1 LFPLRG
7 QVPISGNWFRII
19 DAPSLMKAR
28 LGSLFIVSVIDI
40 LGFGILIPLVPYM
53 GVRFNAPPQW
63 ITPIMGA
70 YSLCQLVA
78 APFWGNLSDRYGRRP
93 ILMTSLA
100 GACVSYL
107 VLGFANSIWWLL
119 VSRMLGGFMAGN
131 ISAAFAYASDVSEP
145 QQRAASLGL
154 IGAAIGIG
162 FTVGPAIGGVLA
174 GNDLQTASFLL
185 PASVS
190 AGLSVLAIL
199 LVAFMLPESNTRE
212 LRAQRREGPRAGPIR
227 LLLERP
233 ALRLIAG
240 AALLVTTA
248 QSILDSILGLWAL
261 DKYGF
266 GPRTVGLLIF
276 CVAVL
281 AVLTQGALVRVLV
294 PRLGEPKLATIGV
307 LTFVT
312 GLLIVSEAPGV
323 GFTVMGLALCGVGV
337 GAFTPSNSAL
347 ASKQSDAHDRGAVMG
362 TYQSSSSLARV
373 IGPFASGPMYAAL
386 GSKAPF
392 LAGACVALPAA
403 WLIWR
408 LRRRLRLSHPQ
419 SAPER

>member
-1 LFPLRG
+1 MDR
-7 QVPISGNWFRII
+7 
-19 DAPSLMKAR
+19 R

-53 GVRFNAPPQW
+53 GVRFNATPEW

-78 APFWGNLSDRYGRRP
+78 APFWGRLSDRYGRRP
-93 ILMTSLA
+93 ILMSSLA
-100 GACVSYL
+100 GACISYL
-107 VLGFANSIWWLL
+107 VLGFADSIWWLL

-145 QQRAASLGL
+145 QKRAASLGL

-162 FTVGPAIGGVLA
+162 FTAGPAIGGMLA

-185 PASVS
+185 PAAVS
-190 AGLSVLAIL
+190 ACLSVLAIL
-199 LVAFMLPESNTRE
+199 LVAFMLPESNTAQ
-212 LRAQRREGPRAGPIR
+212 LRAQRRAGPRTGAIR
-227 LLLERP
+227 LLLQRP
-233 ALRLIAG
+233 ALRFIAA
-240 AALLVTTA
+240 AALLVTIA
-248 QSILDSILGLWAL
+248 QSLLDSILGLWAL
-261 DKYGF
+261 EKYGF

-281 AVLTQGALVRVLV
+281 AVFTQGVLVRILV
-294 PRLGEPKLATIGV
+294 PRLGEPRLATLGI
-307 LTFVT
+307 LTFVA
-312 GLLIVSEAPGV
+312 GLLIVSEAAGV
-323 GFTVMGLALCGVGV
+323 GFTVTGLALCGIGV

-347 ASKQSDAHDRGAVMG
+347 ASQQSDTHDRGAVMG

-373 IGPFASGPMYAAL
+373 IGPFASGPLYAVL

-403 WLIWR
+403 WFIWR
-408 LRRRLRLSHPQ
+408 VRQRLQLSHPQ
-419 SAPER
+419 PAPER

>member
-1 LFPLRG
+1 LDR
-7 QVPISGNWFRII
+7 
-19 DAPSLMKAR
+19 R
-28 LGSLFIVSVIDI
+28 LGSLFVVSVIDI

-53 GVRFNAPPQW
+53 GVRFHAPAEW
-63 ITPIMGA
+63 ITPIMGS
-70 YSLCQLVA
+70 YSLCQLLA
-78 APFWGNLSDRYGRRP
+78 APFWGRLSDRYGRRP

-107 VLGFANSIWWLL
+107 ILGFATNIGWLL

-145 QQRAASLGL
+145 GKRAAALGL
-154 IGAAIGIG
+154 IGAAIGTG

-174 GNDLQTASFLL
+174 GNDLRTASFLL
-185 PASVS
+185 PATVS
-190 AGLSVLAIL
+190 ACLSVLAIL
-199 LVAFMLPESNTRE
+199 LVAFMLPESNTAE
-212 LRAQRREGPRAGPIR
+212 LRAQRSSGPRIGPLR
-227 LLLERP
+227 LLAERP
-233 ALRLIAG
+233 VLRFIAV
-240 AALLVTTA
+240 AVLLVTIA

-294 PRLGEPKLATIGV
+294 PRLGEPKLATIGI
-307 LTFVT
+307 LLFVT
-312 GLLIVSEAPGV
+312 GLLIVSEAPSAGL
-323 GFTVMGLALCGVGV
+323 TVMGLALCGIGG
-337 GAFTPSNSAL
+337 GAFAPSNSAL
-347 ASKQSDAHDRGAVMG
+347 ASKQSDTHDRGLVMG

-373 IGPFASGPMYAAL
+373 IGPFASGPLYAML

-403 WLIWR
+403 WFIWR
-408 LRRRLRLSHPQ
+408 VRQRLQLSRPQ
-419 SAPER
+419 PAPER

>member
-1 LFPLRG
+1 MDR
-7 QVPISGNWFRII
+7 
-19 DAPSLMKAR
+19 R

-53 GVRFNAPPQW
+53 GVRFNAPAQW

-70 YSLCQLVA
+70 YSLCQLIA
-78 APFWGNLSDRYGRRP
+78 APLWGRLSDRYGRRP
-93 ILMTSLA
+93 ILMSSLA

-107 VLGFANSIWWLL
+107 ILGFATSIGWLL

-145 QQRAASLGL
+145 QKRAASLGL

-162 FTVGPAIGGVLA
+162 FTVGPAVGGVLA
-174 GNDLQTASFLL
+174 GNDLRTANFML
-185 PASVS
+185 PAAVS

-199 LVAFMLPESNTRE
+199 LVAFMLPESTTAQ
-212 LRAQRREGPRAGPIR
+212 LRAERHGGPRIGPIG

-233 ALRLIAG
+233 LLRFVAA
-240 AALLVTTA
+240 AALLVTVA

-281 AVLTQGALVRVLV
+281 AVLTQGALVRILV
-294 PRLGEPKLATIGV
+294 PRLGEPRLAMIGI
-307 LTFVT
+307 LSFVT
-312 GLLIVSEAPGV
+312 GLLIVSGAGSV
-323 GFTVMGLALCGVGV
+323 GFTVLGLALCGIGV

-347 ASKQSDAHDRGAVMG
+347 ASQQSAAHERGAVMG

-373 IGPFASGPMYAAL
+373 IGPFASGPLYAMF

-392 LAGACVALPAA
+392 LAGACAALPAA
-403 WLIWR
+403 LLIWR
-408 LRRRLRLSHPQ
+408 VRQRLRLSHPQ
-419 SAPER
+419 PAPER

>member
-1 LFPLRG
+1 MDR
-7 QVPISGNWFRII
+7 
-19 DAPSLMKAR
+19 R
-28 LGSLFIVSVIDI
+28 LGSLFLVSVIDI

-53 GVRFNAPPQW
+53 GVRFHAPAEW
-63 ITPIMGA
+63 ITPIMGT
-70 YSLCQLVA
+70 YSLCQLIA
-78 APFWGNLSDRYGRRP
+78 APFWGRLSDRYGRRP
-93 ILMTSLA
+93 ILMSSLA

-107 VLGFANSIWWLL
+107 ILGFAGSIGWLL

-145 QQRAASLGL
+145 HKRAASLGL
-154 IGAAIGIG
+154 IGAAIGTG
-162 FTVGPAIGGVLA
+162 FTLGPAIGGVLA
-174 GNDLQTASFLL
+174 GNDLHTANFLL
-185 PASVS
+185 PAAVS
-190 AGLSVLAIL
+190 ACLSVLAIL
-199 LVAFMLPESNTRE
+199 LVAFLLPESNTAE
-212 LRAQRREGPRAGPIR
+212 LRAQRREGSRRVGALQ

-233 ALRLIAG
+233 ALRFIAA
-240 AALLVTTA
+240 AALLVTIA

-281 AVLTQGALVRVLV
+281 AVLTQGVLVRVLV
-294 PRLGEPKLATIGV
+294 PRLGEIKLATIGI
-307 LTFVT
+307 LLFVT
-312 GLLIVSEAPGV
+312 GLLIVSEAPSAGV
-323 GFTVMGLALCGVGV
+323 TVMGLALCGIGS

-347 ASKQSDAHDRGAVMG
+347 ASKQSDTHDRGLVMG

-373 IGPFASGPMYAAL
+373 IGPFASGPLYAML

-403 WLIWR
+403 WFVWR
-408 LRRRLRLSHPQ
+408 VRQRLLLSHPQ
-419 SAPER
+419 PAPER

>member
-1 LFPLRG
+1 
-7 QVPISGNWFRII
+7 
-19 DAPSLMKAR
+19 LMDKR
-28 LGSLFIVSVIDI
+28 LGSLFVVSVIDI

-53 GVRFNAPPQW
+53 GVRFNAPPAW

-70 YSLCQLVA
+70 YSLCQLIA
-78 APFWGNLSDRYGRRP
+78 APFWGRLSDRYGRRP

-107 VLGFANSIWWLL
+107 ILGFAGNIWWLL

-145 QQRAASLGL
+145 QKRAASLGL

-174 GNDLQTASFLL
+174 GNDVHTANFMR
-185 PASVS
+185 PALVS
-190 AGLSVLAIL
+190 ACLSVFAIF
-199 LVAFMLPESNTRE
+199 LVAFMLPESHTAE
-212 LRAQRREGPRAGPIR
+212 HRAQRPTGPRIGPVQ

-233 ALRLIAG
+233 LLRLIAG
-240 AALLVTTA
+240 ATLLVIIA
-248 QSILDSILGLWAL
+248 QSMLDSILGIWAL
-261 DKYGF
+261 NEFGY
-266 GPRTVGLLIF
+266 GPRTVGLLLF
-276 CVAVL
+276 CIASL
-281 AVLTQGALVRVLV
+281 AVLMQGGLVRVLV

-307 LTFVT
+307 LTFVV
-312 GLLIVSEAPGV
+312 GLLIVSESPG
-323 GFTVMGLALCGVGV
+323 FALTVTGLALCGIGV

-347 ASKQSDAHDRGAVMG
+347 ASKQSDTHERGVVMG
-362 TYQSSSSLARV
+362 TYQSASSLARV
-373 IGPFASGPMYAAL
+373 IGPFASGPLYGLL

-408 LRRRLRLSHPQ
+408 VGQRLRLSPPR
-419 SAPER
+419 SLPET